1 VASQAY
7 PFVAFNFEV
16 QLHIPNASGLGLS
29 DPLVAGEFAECDGL
43 EMTMEPKKV
52 KEGGNNTT
60 QVNLVGPVSYGNLT
74 LKRGMTPNFDL
85 WTWFRLATAG
95 PTRGLRAQG
104 AVALW
109 DAQGTLVAG
118 FQLADCLP
126 IKLKGPSLNAKDGP
140 VAIEELQLAYA
151 SLTLQVPGAPAP

>member
-1 VASQAY
+1 MPNETY

-16 QLHIPNASGLGLS
+16 QLHIPDATSLGLS
-29 DPLVAGEFAECDGL
+29 DPLVTGEFAECDGL

-52 KEGGNNTT
+52 KEGGNNTS
-60 QVNLVGPVSYGNLT
+60 QVHLVGPVTYGNLT

-95 PTRGLRAQG
+95 TTRGLRAQG

-109 DAQGTLVAG
+109 DGQGQLVAG

-126 IKLKGPSLNAKDGP
+126 IKLKGPSLNAKDGQ
-140 VAIEELQLAYA
+140 VAIEEFQLSYA
-151 SLTLQVPGAPAP
+151 SLTLQVPG